1 MKLKIAGEWKQPFNI
16 RKKKWPYVPTK
27 LKVLVR
33 PPTSSEPPCF
43 WSLLLNLFHLLE
55 LGDLFLYGSRT
66 SSVGATGTHVG
77 IGVGVGG
84 DGLKYGAVCDIKGI
98 GPGSGIFGNS
108 SKGRPTWKLAF
119 KTRVSVKSTVKNSL
133 NKLKGRQIDCQNF
146 SLLSKGPSIVKK
158 KSAQQRYRDANLKW
172 LITNWWT
179 PPMEA
184 ALPRKCSVRLSST

>member
-1 MKLKIAGEWKQPFNI
+1 MSCSLVPLTCCHQPCACAGYHLHVEGAPQELRILTMKLKIAGEWKQPFNI

-43 WSLLLNLFHLLE
+43 WPLLLNLFHLLE

-119 KTRVSVKSTVKNSL
+119 KTRVSVKSTVKNS
-133 NKLKGRQIDCQNF
+133 
-146 SLLSKGPSIVKK
+146 
-158 KSAQQRYRDANLKW
+158 
-172 LITNWWT
+172 
-179 PPMEA
+179 
-184 ALPRKCSVRLSST
+184 